1 LKSQRPGV
9 SLGASSVFVKGQLMD
24 LNAFERKV
32 RNDGVRFVRFLY
44 CDPSGIIRGKAVH
57 VDKLLERIR
66 GGIGLTVAMPAMN
79 MLDQLQPV
87 EGLGPVGEI
96 RLVPDIDSYA
106 LLPYAPNSAAMMA
119 NMVTLGREPW
129 GACARTFLERMIERA
144 HRAGVA
150 IQAAFEPEWTL
161 ALRKEDSS
169 FVPADESLCFST
181 VGWETSVNVIDD
193 IVAALEVQGMPV
205 EQFYPELGH
214 GQQEL
219 SVRHA
224 DALRAADNH
233 IRYRDTVRAVARK
246 HGFMA
251 SLAPK
256 PFVDQAGNGCHIHLS
271 AWDLSG
277 AHNLMAADGKPNELS
292 DFGRHWIAGVLK
304 HLPGLVALT
313 ASSYNSYRRLKPHMW
328 SSAFGCW
335 GLDNREASVR
345 IASVLWDEA
354 RPSLNMEL
362 KPSDNSNNPYLALG
376 GLIAAGLDGV
386 EKGLDPGKPMMAD
399 PGSLSES
406 ERALLGIRRLPD
418 SLAIALDELERDE
431 VLMGALGELLGRVF
445 VVVKR
450 SEAAAFGAQDQA
462 FELTHH
468 FYKF

>member
-1 LKSQRPGV
+1 
-9 SLGASSVFVKGQLMD
+9 MD

-32 RNDGVRFVRFLY
+32 RSDGVRFVRFLY
-44 CDPSGIIRGKAVH
+44 CDTSGIIRGKAVH
-57 VDKLLERIR
+57 VDKLVERVQ

-87 EGLGPVGEI
+87 DGLGPVGEI
-96 RLVPDIDSYA
+96 RLVPDLDSYA
-106 LLPYAPNSAAMMA
+106 PLPYAPNSAAMMA

-129 GACARTFLERMIERA
+129 GACARHFLERMIERA
-144 HRAGVA
+144 RRAGIA
-150 IQAAFEPEWTL
+150 IQAAFEPEWSL
-161 ALRKEDSS
+161 AVRKEDGTC
-169 FVPADESLCFST
+169 VPADESLCFST

-193 IVAALEVQGMPV
+193 IVAALEAQGMPV

-219 SVRHA
+219 SIRHA
-224 DALRAADNH
+224 TALRAADNH
-233 IRYRDTVRAVARK
+233 IRYRDTVRAVARR
-246 HGFMA
+246 HGFVA

-256 PFVDQAGNGCHIHLS
+256 PFADQAGNGCHIHLS
-271 AWDLSG
+271 AWDLAG
-277 AHNLMAADGKPNELS
+277 ARNLMAADKPNELS
-292 DFGRHWIAGVLK
+292 EFGRHWIAGVLK

-313 ASSYNSYRRLKPHMW
+313 AASYNSYRRLKPHMW
-328 SSAFGCW
+328 SSAFACW

-386 EKGLDPGKPMMAD
+386 ANKLDPGEPITID
-399 PGSLSES
+399 PGTLSDG
-406 ERALLGIRRLPD
+406 ERTRLGIHRLPE
-418 SLAIALDELERDE
+418 SLAAAVDELERDK
-431 VLMGALGELLGRVF
+431 VLMGSLGDLLGRTF
-445 VVVKR
+445 ATVKR
-450 SEAAAFGAQDQA
+450 SEAAAFGAKDQA
-462 FELTHH
+462 FELAQH

>member
-1 LKSQRPGV
+1 
-9 SLGASSVFVKGQLMD
+9 MD

-57 VDKLLERIR
+57 VDKLIERAR

-96 RLVPDIDSYA
+96 RLVPDLDSYTV
-106 LLPYAPNSAAMMA
+106 LPYAPGSAAMMA

-129 GACARTFLERMIERA
+129 EACARHFLERMIARA
-144 HRAGVA
+144 RQAGIS
-150 IQAAFEPEWTL
+150 IQAAFEPEWSL
-161 ALRKEDSS
+161 AVRKDDGTC
-169 FVPADESLCFST
+169 VPADQSLCFST
-181 VGWETSVNVIDD
+181 VGWETSVTVIDD
-193 IVAALEVQGMPV
+193 IVAAFEAQGMPV

-219 SVRHA
+219 TIRHA
-224 DALRAADNH
+224 AALRAADNH

-246 HGFMA
+246 HGFVA

-256 PFVDQAGNGCHIHLS
+256 PFADQAGNGCHIHLS
-271 AWDLSG
+271 AWDLDG
-277 AHNLMAADGKPNELS
+277 TRNLLATEGKANELS
-292 DFGRHWIAGVLK
+292 DFGRRWIAGVLK

-313 ASSYNSYRRLKPHMW
+313 APSYNSYRRLKPHMW
-328 SSAFGCW
+328 SSAFACW

-345 IASVLWDEA
+345 IASVLWDEDK
-354 RPSLNMEL
+354 PSLNMEL

-376 GLIAAGLDGV
+376 GLIAAGLDGL
-386 EKGLDPGKPMMAD
+386 EKRFEPGEPVAVDPGD
-399 PGSLSES
+399 LSEAD
-406 ERALLGIRRLPD
+406 RTRLGIHRLPE
-418 SLAIALDELERDE
+418 SLAAAVDELERDD
-431 VLMGALGELLGRVF
+431 VLMGALGKLLGRTF
-445 VVVKR
+445 LAVKR
-450 SEAAAFGAQDQA
+450 SEAAAFGAEDQA
-462 FELTHH
+462 FELANH

>member
-1 LKSQRPGV
+1 
-9 SLGASSVFVKGQLMD
+9 MD

-32 RNDGVRFVRFLY
+32 RSDGVRFVRFLY
-44 CDPSGIIRGKAVH
+44 CDPGGIIRGKAVH
-57 VDKLLERIR
+57 IDKLVERIR

-96 RLVPDIDSYA
+96 RLVPDLESYA
-106 LLPYAPNSAAMMA
+106 SLPYAPNSAAMMA

-129 GACARTFLERMIERA
+129 GACPRGFLERMIARA
-144 HRAGVA
+144 RQAGVT

-161 ALRKEDSS
+161 AQRKDDGSHI
-169 FVPADESLCFST
+169 PADESLCFST
-181 VGWETSVNVIDD
+181 VGWETSVELIDD
-193 IVAALEVQGMPV
+193 IVAALEAQGIPV

-219 SVRHA
+219 SIRHA
-224 DALRAADNH
+224 AALRAADNH
-233 IRYRDTVRAVARK
+233 IRYRDTVRAVARQ
-246 HGFMA
+246 HGFVA

-256 PFVDQAGNGCHIHLS
+256 PFADQAGNGCHIHLS
-271 AWDLSG
+271 AWDLG
-277 AHNLMAADGKPNELS
+277 GERNLMASGTKPNELS
-292 DFGRHWIAGVLK
+292 EFGRHWIAGVLK

-313 ASSYNSYRRLKPHMW
+313 ASSYNSYRRLKPRMW
-328 SSAFGCW
+328 SSAFRCW

-376 GLIAAGLDGV
+376 GVIAAGLDGV
-386 EKGLDPGKPMMAD
+386 AKKLDPGDPMTVD

-406 ERALLGIRRLPD
+406 DRSRLGIHRLPE
-418 SLAIALDELERDE
+418 SLAAAVDELERDE
-431 VLMGALGELLGRVF
+431 MLMEALGDLLGRTF
-445 VVVKR
+445 TVVKR
-450 SEAAAFGAQDQA
+450 SEAAAFGAEDQA
-462 FELTHH
+462 FELAHH

>member
-1 LKSQRPGV
+1 
-9 SLGASSVFVKGQLMD
+9 ME

-57 VDKLLERIR
+57 IDKLVERMR

-96 RLVPDIDSYA
+96 RLVPDPDSYA
-106 LLPYAPNSAAMMA
+106 LLPYAANSAAMMA
-119 NMVTLGREPW
+119 NMMTLGREPW
-129 GACARTFLERMIERA
+129 GACARHFLQRMIERA
-144 HRAGVA
+144 RGMGIA

-161 ALRKEDSS
+161 AVRKEDGS
-169 FVPADESLCFST
+169 FAPADESLCFST
-181 VGWETSVNVIDD
+181 VGWETSVTVIDD
-193 IVAALEVQGMPV
+193 IVAAFEAQGMPV

-219 SVRHA
+219 SIRHA

-246 HGFMA
+246 HGFVA

-271 AWDLSG
+271 AWDLGG
-277 AHNLMAADGKPNELS
+277 ARNLMAADKPNELS
-292 DFGRHWIAGVLK
+292 EFGLHWIAGVLR

-313 ASSYNSYRRLKPHMW
+313 AASHNSYRRLKPHMW

-345 IASVLWDEA
+345 IASVLWDEKT
-354 RPSLNMEL
+354 PSLNMEL
-362 KPSDNSNNPYLALG
+362 KPSDNTNNPYLALG

-386 EKGLDPGKPMMAD
+386 EKSLDPGKPITVD
-399 PGSLSES
+399 PGGLSDS
-406 ERALLGIRRLPD
+406 ERAHLGIHRLPET
-418 SLAIALDELERDE
+418 LAAALDRLEGDEL
-431 VLMGALGELLGRVF
+431 LMGALGDVLGRTF
-445 VVVKR
+445 VAVKR
-450 SEAAAFGAQDQA
+450 SEAAAFAAKDQA
-462 FELTHH
+462 FELAQH

>member
-1 LKSQRPGV
+1 
-9 SLGASSVFVKGQLMD
+9 MD

-44 CDPSGIIRGKAVH
+44 CDPSGIIRGKSVH
-57 VDKLLERIR
+57 VDKLVERMR
-66 GGIGLTVAMPAMN
+66 GGIGMTVAMPAMN

-96 RLVPDIDSYA
+96 RLVPDPDSYT
-106 LLPYAPNSAAMMA
+106 LLPYAANSAAMMA

-129 GACARTFLERMIERA
+129 GACARNFLQRMIERA
-144 HRAGVA
+144 RRAGIT

-161 ALRKEDSS
+161 AVRKEDGS
-169 FVPADESLCFST
+169 FAPADASLCFST
-181 VGWETSVNVIDD
+181 VGWETSVKVIDD
-193 IVAALEVQGMPV
+193 IVANLEAQGMPV

-219 SVRHA
+219 SIRHA

-233 IRYRDTVRAVARK
+233 VRYRDTVRAVARK
-246 HGFMA
+246 HGFVA

-271 AWDLSG
+271 AWDAGG
-277 AHNLMAADGKPNELS
+277 ARNLMAADGKPNELS
-292 DFGRHWIAGVLK
+292 DFGRHWIAGVLN

-313 ASSYNSYRRLKPHMW
+313 APSYNSYRRLKPHMW

-354 RPSLNMEL
+354 TPSLNMEL
-362 KPSDNSNNPYLALG
+362 KPSDNTNNPYLALG

-386 EKGLDPGKPMMAD
+386 EKRLDPGKPITVD
-399 PGSLSES
+399 PGGLSDS
-406 ERALLGIRRLPD
+406 ERAHLGIHRLPET
-418 SLAIALDELERDE
+418 LAAAVDKLEADEL
-431 VLMGALGELLGRVF
+431 LMGALGDPLGRTF
-445 VVVKR
+445 LAVKR
-450 SEAAAFGAQDQA
+450 SEAATFAANDQA
-462 FELTHH
+462 FELAQH

>member
-1 LKSQRPGV
+1 
-9 SLGASSVFVKGQLMD
+9 MD

-44 CDPSGIIRGKAVH
+44 CDPSGVIRGKAVH
-57 VDKLLERIR
+57 VDKLVERVR

-87 EGLGPVGEI
+87 DGLGPVGEV
-96 RLVPDIDSYA
+96 RLVPDLASYT
-106 LLPYAPNSAAMMA
+106 LLPYAANSAAMMA
-119 NMVTLGREPW
+119 NMVTLGRDPW
-129 GACARTFLERMIERA
+129 GACARTFLQRMIERA
-144 HRAGVA
+144 RLAGVA
-150 IQAAFEPEWTL
+150 IQAAFEPEWSLTV
-161 ALRKEDSS
+161 AKPDGS
-169 FVPADESLCFST
+169 FAPADESLCFST
-181 VGWETSVNVIDD
+181 VGWETSVKVIDD
-193 IVAALEVQGMPV
+193 IVAAFEAQGMPV

-219 SVRHA
+219 SIRHA

-246 HGFMA
+246 HGFVA

-277 AHNLMAADGKPNELS
+277 ARNLMAAEGKPNELS
-292 DFGRHWIAGVLK
+292 DFGRHWIAGVLS

-313 ASSYNSYRRLKPHMW
+313 AASYNSYRRLKPHMW

-345 IASVLWDEA
+345 IASTLWDEA
-354 RPSLNMEL
+354 TPSLNMEL
-362 KPSDNSNNPYLALG
+362 KPSDNTNNPYLALG

-386 EKGLDPGKPMMAD
+386 DKRLDPGQPITVD
-399 PGSLSES
+399 PGGLSDS
-406 ERALLGIRRLPD
+406 ERAHLGIHRLPET
-418 SLAIALDELERDE
+418 LAAAVDRLAADGL
-431 VLMGALGELLGRVF
+431 LMDALGDVLGRTF
-445 VVVKR
+445 LAVKR
-450 SEAAAFGAQDQA
+450 SEAAAFAGKDQA
-462 FELTHH
+462 FELAQH